1 MPAKTWVNRR
11 ATAAGG
17 CGMVVAAMTAGAWGQ
32 AFDVERPSTI
42 VVGTPAGVRADRV
55 DAARSGFAR
64 TPLPA
69 ATLHAEWRAAA
80 SALLEHAPLVDSRGC
95 SYVVGAQG
103 EVVSFARDGVERWRA
118 STGAPQPGP
127 AALLSDDTLV
137 FVSAA
142 GEAVAVHE
150 GGVRWRSRFG
160 RADAVLPAPLPLDD
174 GGIVVATSRELAVLD
189 ASGSQR
195 ARTTLPE
202 AATAPLVSALG
213 KVVVVTSSGAV
224 WAWTPGAAEPTRVG
238 SFGSPIDGGAALADD
253 HTLVAVAAGEARL
266 TALDLSRGV
275 AATRATSPNGLWLG
289 PPAMRG
295 GIAYVRLLA
304 PSGELALAIDAS
316 GRELAR
322 TLLATRPPLAPVDGG
337 APPLLPGLHTPPLI
351 DAAGTLAFGTLEGG
365 VGIVARTG
373 TVEILTDAC
382 APSSLAPASAV
393 RTAAREIAGLA
404 PLAPHVLLVACR
416 SGAILALSDQNVTRN

>member
-1 MPAKTWVNRR
+1 MSSGRARLSSARPPACEPTVSMRPAPVSHERR
-11 ATAAGG
+11 
-17 CGMVVAAMTAGAWGQ
+17 CPR
-32 AFDVERPSTI
+32 RPSTPS
-42 VVGTPAGVRADRV
+42 GARPRALSWSTPH
-55 DAARSGFAR
+55 S
-64 TPLPA
+64 
-69 ATLHAEWRAAA
+69 WIRAA
-80 SALLEHAPLVDSRGC
+80 
-95 SYVVGAQG
+95 
-103 EVVSFARDGVERWRA
+103 
-118 STGAPQPGP
+118 
-127 AALLSDDTLV
+127 
-137 FVSAA
+137 
-142 GEAVAVHE
+142 
-150 GGVRWRSRFG
+150 
-160 RADAVLPAPLPLDD
+160 
-174 GGIVVATSRELAVLD
+174 
-189 ASGSQR
+189 
-195 ARTTLPE
+195 
-202 AATAPLVSALG
+202 APLVSALG

-295 GIAYVRLLA
+295 GIAYVRLLP
-304 PSGELALAIDAS
+304 PSGGLALAIHAS
-316 GRELAR
+316 GRRLAR

-351 DAAGTLAFGTLEGG
+351 DAAGTLAVGPLEGG

-393 RTAAREIAGLA
+393 RTAAPEIAGLA
-404 PLAPHVLLVACR
+404 PLAPPALLVACR
-416 SGAILALSDQNVTRN
+416 SRAILA